1 MQLQRADLV
10 EQVYQRIKDA
20 ILQGALEPLAP
31 LRQEELAEMLG
42 VSRQPVS
49 HALMLLEHDGLLV
62 DHGKKGKMVA
72 PIDANQLLALY
83 QVRSAI
89 DSLAARLAA
98 ERVDEDGADQL
109 RAVIKLGRDAET
121 ARDAIALAQADMQ
134 FHRLLYTL
142 SGNPEIARVAD
153 TSWTHM
159 VRSMHRVLEDPSL
172 YTQIWDQ
179 HSQIAEAIIQ
189 HEPDRAAQLSA
200 HHAEASGHAT
210 HQRLTQEA
218 H

>member
-172 YTQIWDQ
+172 YTHIWDQ

>member
-121 ARDAIALAQADMQ
+121 ARDAIALAKADMQ

-172 YTQIWDQ
+172 YTHIWDQ

>member
-109 RAVIKLGRDAET
+109 RAVIKLGREAET

-172 YTQIWDQ
+172 YTHIWDQ
-179 HSQIAEAIIQ
+179 HSQITEAIIQ

>member
-89 DSLAARLAA
+89 AKGLTFTFYLLLFA
-98 ERVDEDGADQL
+98 L
-109 RAVIKLGRDAET
+109 RCCG
-121 ARDAIALAQADMQ
+121 
-134 FHRLLYTL
+134 
-142 SGNPEIARVAD
+142 S
-153 TSWTHM
+153 
-159 VRSMHRVLEDPSL
+159 
-172 YTQIWDQ
+172 
-179 HSQIAEAIIQ
+179 
-189 HEPDRAAQLSA
+189 
-200 HHAEASGHAT
+200 
-210 HQRLTQEA
+210 
-218 H
+218 